1 MENLDE
7 KKEGFLDRAKMLYLK
22 KAQEIAGEE
31 SKLRKL
37 LKNVAEKLDRLA
49 HHPKVQAVIEPIK
62 IFKRMIQAHMN
73 GSHKVS
79 AKSLILMVLGL
90 VYFLSPI
97 DVIPDFLP
105 GLGFTDDLSV
115 ILAVYHAV
123 KHEVEDF
130 LAWEK
135 QAMK

>member
-49 HHPKVQAVIEPIK
+49 HHPKVQAVIEPVK

-79 AKSLILMVLGL
+79 AKSLVLMVLGL

-115 ILAVYHAV
+115 ILAVFHAI
-123 KHEVEDF
+123 KHEVDDF

-135 QAMK
+135 QATK

>member
-1 MENLDE
+1 MENLEE
-7 KKEGFLDRAKMLYLK
+7 KKEGFLDRAKVLYLK

-37 LKNVAEKLDRLA
+37 LRNVAEKLDRLA
-49 HHPKVQAVIEPIK
+49 HHPKVQAVIEPVK

-79 AKSLILMVLGL
+79 AKSLVLMVLGL

-130 LAWEK
+130 LDWEK
-135 QAMK
+135 QATK